1 MLLLTFDKM
10 AKFKTIKTIV
20 MKRSDVVLKTAI
32 ITKILFQPW
41 HGNHL
46 KSNVGILQSLD
57 KMAKFQT
64 IKTICMILTCYLKT
78 EIYTKCCHSFVMNF
92 SNKKYGNHGVPVKCF
107 GV

>member
-32 ITKILFQPW
+32 ITKILFQLW

-64 IKTICMILTCYLKT
+64 IKTICMILTWYLKA
-78 EIYTKCCHSFVMNF
+78 EIYTKMLSQF
-92 SNKKYGNHGVPVKCF
+92 SHEFFKQKYGNHGVPVKCF
-107 GV
+107 GD